1 MRIAEAEMLLTKYSK
16 ENERLAGQ
24 NVELRQ
30 RRQYLD
36 QDYTG
41 QLCLLLPLLFLPTFR
56 ASAAVTA
63 ADVGQPASLGLVRQ
77 LARSSRLSMT

>member
-1 MRIAEAEMLLTKYSK
+1 MRIAEAEMLLTRYSK

-41 QLCLLLPLLFLPTFR
+41 QQ
-56 ASAAVTA
+56 
-63 ADVGQPASLGLVRQ
+63 DVFPNPF
-77 LARSSRLSMT
+77 